1 MTKAD
6 DASGSWIIRVD
17 LIGLGWCRSR
27 HQILPEPIQL
37 GQKYVQQKRD
47 NASSSWGLPLSEDM
61 TVVRCCSGNEPL
73 DRKSPGYGL
82 GCRLCA
88 SRA

>member
-47 NASSSWGLPLSEDM
+47 NASSSWGHWIASPRGMDWAVDS
-61 TVVRCCSGNEPL
+61 VRVEHREGRASG
-73 DRKSPGYGL
+73 
-82 GCRLCA
+82 A
-88 SRA
+88 